1 MLEFSIIIDNTSRLP
16 PASCVTSSCVAAF
29 DYVIYEI
36 AFDYVIYEIVNNSV
50 EGSKIS
56 IYISL
61 PNSPHEKPIWSRL
74 RPVSEINA
82 ELILSLISSINQSIS
97 PIPVENYF
105 SYPYGSKRI
114 KFQV

>member
-1 MLEFSIIIDNTSRLP
+1 MVFRPNKFKHPQENILQGLRN
-16 PASCVTSSCVAAF
+16 
-29 DYVIYEI
+29 